1 MAEPR
6 LPLNGTVRITSAYG
20 SRTDPITGAPNVPHW
35 GLDMVNADRIIC
47 AASAGRVAVSQIVE
61 DRSNLT
67 WQWGNYVAI
76 LTDDGHVIYYCHM
89 AQRLVTVGQRVEAGA
104 QLGIMGATGYSTGVH
119 LHFEVRTTG
128 NQHVNAADYLGIAN
142 RVGVVQTAEE
152 EPDATA
158 QPADY
163 SAAAVAWATAN
174 GIMLGDGNGDLMLDK
189 PLTRRDGLVMLH
201 RALGGKS

>member
-1 MAEPR
+1 MTMPR
-6 LPLNGTVRITSAYG
+6 LPLDGTVRITSCYG
-20 SRTDPITGAPNVPHW
+20 SRTDPITGAPNTPHY
-35 GLDMVNADRIIC
+35 GLDMVNTDRIIR
-47 AASAGRVAVSQIVE
+47 AASGGKVAVSQIVE

-89 AQRLVTVGQRVEAGA
+89 AERLVTVGQRVEAGG
-104 QLGIMGATGYSTGVH
+104 QLGIMGSTGYSNGVH

-142 RVGVVQTAEE
+142 AVGLVR
-152 EPDATA
+152 TA
-158 QPADY
+158 QEE
-163 SAAAVAWATAN
+163 AAASADWWSDAVKWAQAQ
-174 GIMLGDGNGDLMLDK
+174 GILQGGNSGDLMLDE
-189 PLTRRDGLVMLH
+189 PCTRRQAVVMLY

>member
-1 MAEPR
+1 MPR
-6 LPLNGTVRITSAYG
+6 LPLDGTVRITSAYG
-20 SRTDPITGAPNVPHW
+20 SRTDPITGAPNVPHY
-35 GLDMVNADRIIC
+35 GLDMVNDDRIIR
-47 AASAGRVAVSQIVE
+47 AASGGKVAVSQIIT

-89 AQRLVTVGQRVEAGA
+89 AQRLVTIGQRVEAGDRI
-104 QLGIMGATGYSTGVH
+104 GIMGATGQTTGDH
-119 LHFEVRTTG
+119 LHFEVRTAQ

-142 RVGVVQTAEE
+142 AVGIVQTMQA
-152 EPDATA
+152 
-158 QPADY
+158 ADPGAY
-163 SAAAVAWATAN
+163 ADKAVAWAVAN

-189 PLTRRDGLVMLH
+189 PLTRRDGVTMLY